1 MVILKGKEIYKITET
16 SIDKIENWMEN
27 SGRSYVD
34 DLIMKVTWESG
45 MDNILKIMEILVP
58 LGFVIHPSK
67 SEFIPSKTIEYLGF
81 VINMEDMTYQTY
93 LC

>member
-1 MVILKGKEIYKITET
+1 
-16 SIDKIENWMEN
+16 MEN

-34 DLIMKVTWESG
+34 DLIMKVTLESG

-58 LGFVIHPSK
+58 LGFVIHRSK

>member
-1 MVILKGKEIYKITET
+1 
-16 SIDKIENWMEN
+16 MEN

-34 DLIMKVTWESG
+34 DLIMKVTLESG

-67 SEFIPSKTIEYLGF
+67 SEFILSKTIEYLGF